1 MLFGNLQNMDSLLI
15 ILFCQRADHPE
26 RRNVLQFRRP
36 HVQEITLGYPII
48 AFHKTSS
55 GVVDE
60 MVYSPRNLFAVFGCI
75 VVAVNV
81 VEDPA
86 FNGGR

>member
-15 ILFCQRADHPE
+15 ILFCQSVEGPK

-36 HVQEITLGYPII
+36 HGLEITLGYPVI

-55 GVVDE
+55 GVIDE
-60 MVYSPRNLFAVFGCI
+60 MVYSQRNLFSVFGGI

-81 VEDPA
+81 VKGPT
-86 FNGGR
+86 FNRGK